1 MGLRENEEDRL
12 KQQQINEQIG
22 LEQVV
27 TAKDCFEFAIRR
39 ARETVRV
46 TAGEW
51 EMFKQQHP
59 ELLVQGPKRELALVK
74 MCAKKEPKTEMRPE
88 KSAGPA
94 AVGI

>member
-1 MGLRENEEDRL
+1 M
-12 KQQQINEQIG
+12 QQQINEKVDFAQI
-22 LEQVV
+22 V
-27 TAKDCFEFAIRR
+27 TAKDCFEYAIRR

-59 ELLVQGPKRELALVK
+59 ELLVQGPKHELALVK
-74 MCAKKEPKTEMRPE
+74 MCAKKERKTEMSVE
-88 KSAGPA
+88 KSKGPS

>member
-59 ELLVQGPKRELALVK
+59 ELLV
-74 MCAKKEPKTEMRPE
+74 
-88 KSAGPA
+88 
-94 AVGI
+94 

>member
-1 MGLRENEEDRL
+1 M
-12 KQQQINEQIG
+12 
-22 LEQVV
+22 
-27 TAKDCFEFAIRR
+27 
-39 ARETVRV
+39 RV